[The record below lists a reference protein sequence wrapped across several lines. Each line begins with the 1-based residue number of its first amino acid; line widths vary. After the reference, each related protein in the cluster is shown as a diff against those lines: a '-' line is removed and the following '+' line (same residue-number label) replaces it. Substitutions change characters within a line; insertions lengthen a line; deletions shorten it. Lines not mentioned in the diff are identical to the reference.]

1 MIRVRST
8 LAPSPA
14 QHKLTSS
21 WRTTVP
27 SPGMFR
33 RSRGTVPSVRDG
45 HVFGFS
51 VSITPFSHSC
61 WLALALETI
70 ERGADAAPLLFCITS
85 HPAVVVAPLAL
96 FAVCELI
103 CFWVFWACS
112 ARHTPDWVDFEMPK
126 DISEDP
132 ALPFPGEYGPTGF
145 ATQYIR
151 LKTLSKPQ
159 LSDHCKTFKLPY
171 TGNMATLTN
180 RLEDFSKDKS
190 RWERLIPGATNA
202 HKGPRKPNEDKKTKP
217 KISTIRREHLFQDA
231 DGVRVLNAPVTERSK
246 DLRTAE
252 EKAAILPWAQRIV
265 SKYPYQPNP
274 DNSNTN
280 ASIYPQPTSLD
291 NDGTARS
298 MPCAGSPQ
306 QTNGTP
312 QNNQTTE
319 LPLDF
324 IAPHCRGDSHT
335 VQPTPPPDR
344 PSMNPDTRA
353 PVIDPATP
361 IPPPS
366 RSERNSDAS
375 TTSDVPMVS
384 PSSVDAGSNAAPLP
398 TRILQLAGGKS
409 VTFDESDI
417 PDPPAVSYAKN
428 IEDLLG
434 VWNDNSPQ
442 WNGTSPLKIQNV
454 PIPLVHYPLVYKYWK
469 GSQWKGVK
477 KVWFEW
483 KILVQAMSRDT
494 TDNFWTRYSAP
505 DKSGTL
511 RRLKYTPLLKQLE
524 SERKAEN
531 QRLVDLAL
539 AELTP
544 EQLTYRKGSTRVR
557 MTKPAMIAAHYRKL
571 KGLSM
576 EDEEDE
582 EGD

>member
-1 MIRVRST
+1 
-8 LAPSPA
+8 
-14 QHKLTSS
+14 
-21 WRTTVP
+21 
-27 SPGMFR
+27 
-33 RSRGTVPSVRDG
+33 
-45 HVFGFS
+45 
-51 VSITPFSHSC
+51 
-61 WLALALETI
+61 
-70 ERGADAAPLLFCITS
+70 
-85 HPAVVVAPLAL
+85 
-96 FAVCELI
+96 
-103 CFWVFWACS
+103 
-112 ARHTPDWVDFEMPK
+112 MPK

-190 RWERLIPGATNA
+190 CWERPSETERGQENKAQDLDDMTGAF
-202 HKGPRKPNEDKKTKP
+202 
-217 KISTIRREHLFQDA
+217 ISGCRWL
-231 DGVRVLNAPVTERSK
+231 TERSK
-246 DLRTAE
+246 DLCTAE

-280 ASIYPQPTSLD
+280 ASIYLNPPVCATVPALD

-335 VQPTPPPDR
+335 VQPTPLPDR

-366 RSERNSDAS
+366 RSEWNSDAS

-494 TDNFWTRYSAP
+494 TDNFWARYSAP

-511 RRLKYTPLLKQLE
+511 RHLKYTPLLKQLE